1 MEHTNLSD
9 RMKDSK
15 KKQEK
20 ELEVL
25 RHSTSHILA
34 QAVKRLF
41 PEAKLGIGPPIK
53 NGFYYDFDIDGE
65 LLSRNLSR
73 IRKEMEKIIQE
84 DLPFKKDL
92 ISKQEAMRIF
102 QERGEPYK
110 LELLEEI
117 EEEKV
122 SIYSQ
127 GEFVDLCRGPH
138 VESTG
143 KIKHFALL
151 SVAGAYWRGREGNPM
166 LSRVY
171 GTSFFTR
178 EELEEH
184 LRWMEEAKKRDHRK
198 LGRELEIFDIYP
210 DLGPGLAVYHPKG
223 AIIRE
228 VIENF
233 EKEEHIKRGYQLVRT
248 PHISKADLWKV
259 SGHLD
264 FYRENMYVFS
274 VNGEDYVL
282 KPMNCPAHIMVYKS
296 RQRSYR
302 DLPVRLFELGTV
314 YRREESG
321 VLHGLLRLRGFT
333 QDDAHIFCMPSQVV
347 EEVRKVLQFSLF
359 MMDTFKL
366 GYRVTLST
374 RPVKSIGSDIL
385 WERSTDALKEALR
398 RESIDFE
405 VASGEGAFY
414 GPKIDIQM
422 EDALGRLW
430 QGPTIQVDFNLPERF
445 NLTYVASGGEKKR
458 VVMIHRVVLGAI
470 DRFLGVLIEHLGG
483 KFPVW
488 LAPVQA
494 KILTL
499 TDKEIPFARQ
509 VYDVIRDQGIR
520 VELDSRNEMLSYKI
534 REAQLQKIPYML
546 ILGKK
551 EEETKTLT
559 VRKRDGENLKNIS
572 VKSFIN
578 MVKEKIAAKS

>member
-92 ISKQEAMRIF
+92 ISKKEAMRIF

-127 GEFVDLCRGPH
+127 GEFIDLCRGPH

-223 AIIRE
+223 SIIRE

-302 DLPVRLFELGTV
+302 ELPIRLFELGTV

>member
-127 GEFVDLCRGPH
+127 GEFIDLCRGPH
-138 VESTG
+138 VGSTG

-302 DLPVRLFELGTV
+302 ELPIRLFELGTV

-499 TDKEIPFARQ
+499 TDKEIPFARH

>member
-92 ISKQEAMRIF
+92 ISKKEAMRIF

-127 GEFVDLCRGPH
+127 GEFIDLCRGPH

-264 FYRENMYVFS
+264 FYKENMYVFS

-302 DLPVRLFELGTV
+302 ELPIRLFELGTV

-321 VLHGLLRLRGFT
+321 VLHCLLRLRGFT

-414 GPKIDIQM
+414 GPKIEIQM

-520 VELDSRNEMLSYKI
+520 VELDSRNEMLSYKV

-551 EEETKTLT
+551 EKETKTLT

>member
-1 MEHTNLSD
+1 
-9 RMKDSK
+9 
-15 KKQEK
+15 
-20 ELEVL
+20 
-25 RHSTSHILA
+25 
-34 QAVKRLF
+34 
-41 PEAKLGIGPPIK
+41 
-53 NGFYYDFDIDGE
+53 
-65 LLSRNLSR
+65 
-73 IRKEMEKIIQE
+73 
-84 DLPFKKDL
+84 
-92 ISKQEAMRIF
+92 
-102 QERGEPYK
+102 
-110 LELLEEI
+110 
-117 EEEKV
+117 
-122 SIYSQ
+122 
-127 GEFVDLCRGPH
+127 
-138 VESTG
+138 
-143 KIKHFALL
+143 
-151 SVAGAYWRGREGNPM
+151 
-166 LSRVY
+166 
-171 GTSFFTR
+171 
-178 EELEEH
+178 
-184 LRWMEEAKKRDHRK
+184 
-198 LGRELEIFDIYP
+198 
-210 DLGPGLAVYHPKG
+210 
-223 AIIRE
+223 
-228 VIENF
+228 
-233 EKEEHIKRGYQLVRT
+233 
-248 PHISKADLWKV
+248 
-259 SGHLD
+259 
-264 FYRENMYVFS
+264 MYVFS

-302 DLPVRLFELGTV
+302 DLPIRLFELGTV

-520 VELDSRNEMLSYKI
+520 VELDSRNEMLSYKV

-551 EEETKTLT
+551 EKETKTLT

>member
-127 GEFVDLCRGPH
+127 GEFIDLCRGPH

-223 AIIRE
+223 SIIRE

-302 DLPVRLFELGTV
+302 ELPIRLFELGTV

>member
-127 GEFVDLCRGPH
+127 GEFIDLCRGPH

-302 DLPVRLFELGTV
+302 ELPIRLFELGTV

-499 TDKEIPFARQ
+499 TDKEIPFARH